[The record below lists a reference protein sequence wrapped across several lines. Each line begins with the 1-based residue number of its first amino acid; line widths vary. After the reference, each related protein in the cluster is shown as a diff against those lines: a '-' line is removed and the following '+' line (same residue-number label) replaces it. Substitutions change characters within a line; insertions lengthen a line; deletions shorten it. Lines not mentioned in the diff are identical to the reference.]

1 MPGLIGSDPELI
13 ILANN
18 NRVRAATFFPDVHG
32 TIGRDGNGYPLELR
46 PPPSPTVERHITE
59 IKRCYAQLQ
68 DNLRCFPYFQDKE
81 VRIIAGAYHTGCAIG
96 GHIHLDAQ
104 SNVENRGNYIGS
116 FIYGFNYLTARQ
128 DAFMR
133 RSGSSY
139 GEPADIRSKQHGS
152 GMHGFEIRSPDSW
165 LVTPMWTG
173 AYLSIAWLLNE
184 NFDYM
189 MEHSKDFTP
198 FAASMFHEKPL
209 HCNNPSEAE
218 KDTNRT
224 RFLSVMDCLRGFD
237 EYKSVKS
244 YIDFAYDHV
253 NREQTCPTW
262 MNTLNTWGLGNKNS
276 MSVDFMKEEIWQE
289 IKGSLNI
296 PKNIGSILFYSILSK
311 DRTVWLNGDMKVVIS
326 VAKEL
331 RKLGLNVG
339 IGKLKTLP
347 GYYMDRG
354 LFVGMPSQIR
364 RKRSAINVCQTIIDT
379 VSTVNKNER
388 MW

>member
-1 MPGLIGSDPELI
+1 
-13 ILANN
+13 
-18 NRVRAATFFPDVHG
+18 
-32 TIGRDGNGYPLELR
+32 
-46 PPPSPTVERHITE
+46 
-59 IKRCYAQLQ
+59 
-68 DNLRCFPYFQDKE
+68 
-81 VRIIAGAYHTGCAIG
+81 
-96 GHIHLDAQ
+96 
-104 SNVENRGNYIGS
+104 
-116 FIYGFNYLTARQ
+116 
-128 DAFMR
+128 
-133 RSGSSY
+133 
-139 GEPADIRSKQHGS
+139 
-152 GMHGFEIRSPDSW
+152 
-165 LVTPMWTG
+165 
-173 AYLSIAWLLNE
+173 
-184 NFDYM
+184 
-189 MEHSKDFTP
+189 
-198 FAASMFHEKPL
+198 
-209 HCNNPSEAE
+209 
-218 KDTNRT
+218 
-224 RFLSVMDCLRGFD
+224 
-237 EYKSVKS
+237 
-244 YIDFAYDHV
+244 
-253 NREQTCPTW
+253 